1 MFNIRA
7 SFYLVICEPGLSAGG
22 LIFISKLKEEVAGRT
37 YIGISFFPVKKKYER
52 IQNIF

>member
-37 YIGISFFPVKKKYER
+37 YIGISFFPVKKKL
-52 IQNIF
+52 